1 MELHGALPLCFFK
14 QYIYLNF
21 TLNETLFLTTHHP
34 PVFLPPQPVFLAD
47 FKQIKKVQ
55 CWPQND
61 GKALVHLDIQGAR
74 QVRTAPPS
82 PPLGFFVGF
91 FFHIEVA
98 ASRFVT
104 LQRLSIN
111 VAAVST
117 AENMMDLIDGY
128 CRLEHDTDETVIYRP
143 NKGAS
148 GLDCL
153 LYQQNPS

>member
-1 MELHGALPLCFFK
+1 MAKLWFTWTSRGPDRYAQHPHHHSWVFCWDFFL
-14 QYIYLNF
+14 Q
-21 TLNETLFLTTHHP
+21 
-34 PVFLPPQPVFLAD
+34 
-47 FKQIKKVQ
+47 
-55 CWPQND
+55 
-61 GKALVHLDIQGAR
+61 
-74 QVRTAPPS
+74 
-82 PPLGFFVGF
+82 
-91 FFHIEVA
+91 IEVV

-148 GLDCL
+148 GLDGL

>member
-1 MELHGALPLCFFK
+1 MKLCSSPRIILLCFFHHSRFFSPTSSRSRRFNAGLRTMAK
-14 QYIYLNF
+14 LWF
-21 TLNETLFLTTHHP
+21 TWTSRGPDRYARHPHHHRW
-34 PVFLPPQPVFLAD
+34 VFLLF
-47 FKQIKKVQ
+47 
-55 CWPQND
+55 
-61 GKALVHLDIQGAR
+61 
-74 QVRTAPPS
+74 
-82 PPLGFFVGF
+82 F

>member
-1 MELHGALPLCFFK
+1 MLASERWQSSGSPGHPGGQTGTHSTPITTFAIFL
-14 QYIYLNF
+14 
-21 TLNETLFLTTHHP
+21 LFL
-34 PVFLPPQPVFLAD
+34 
-47 FKQIKKVQ
+47 
-55 CWPQND
+55 
-61 GKALVHLDIQGAR
+61 
-74 QVRTAPPS
+74 
-82 PPLGFFVGF
+82 LGFFLQ
-91 FFHIEVA
+91 IEVA
-98 ASRFVT
+98 ASCFVT

-153 LYQQNPS
+153 LHQQNPS